1 MDRALGFGPRGW
13 GFESLRGYETPRA
26 GGGLPVSCPRGEA
39 TGKAMQAAILSIGSE
54 LIDGFLAD
62 TNAPFLA
69 RELVA
74 LGIELTGVMQVGDD
88 RGRIARALRRA
99 WEDAELVITTGGLGP
114 TEDDLTR
121 EAIGD
126 LLGKAPSVDAG
137 LLDTIEA
144 YFAARGAPM
153 PPRNVKQAWL
163 IPSAVALP
171 NPIGTAPGWFVRHD
185 GRAIVAMPGVP
196 REMWRMWRE
205 QAVPQ
210 LASLLGDRI
219 VVSRTLKAIGIGESA
234 AEEMII
240 DIIER
245 EQPRVATYAKDDG
258 LHIRIT
264 AVTHDREEG
273 EQAVSRTEQ
282 EIRRILSQYVYGD
295 DQVSLPAALL
305 APLDRTN
312 QTLATSDVGSAGFLA
327 GLLSG
332 DPAAEARYRG
342 GLVRSFEQ
350 AASSQGVD
358 GGTSSAAREIARREA
373 EAARSLLDAELGL
386 ALVVHLTPGTAPDRA
401 RVEIAL
407 GLTGASSVRE
417 RQHELI
423 GAPAEVRRRAGL
435 WAVDF
440 LRDTLGDLARPTD

>member
-1 MDRALGFGPRGW
+1 
-13 GFESLRGYETPRA
+13 
-26 GGGLPVSCPRGEA
+26 
-39 TGKAMQAAILSIGSE
+39 
-54 LIDGFLAD
+54 
-62 TNAPFLA
+62 
-69 RELVA
+69 
-74 LGIELTGVMQVGDD
+74 
-88 RGRIARALRRA
+88 
-99 WEDAELVITTGGLGP
+99 
-114 TEDDLTR
+114 
-121 EAIGD
+121 
-126 LLGKAPSVDAG
+126 
-137 LLDTIEA
+137 
-144 YFAARGAPM
+144 
-153 PPRNVKQAWL
+153 
-163 IPSAVALP
+163 
-171 NPIGTAPGWFVRHD
+171 
-185 GRAIVAMPGVP
+185 
-196 REMWRMWRE
+196 MWRMWRE

-234 AEEMII
+234 AEELII

-358 GGTSSAAREIARREA
+358 GGTSGAAREIARREA

-386 ALVVHLTPGTAPDRA
+386 ALVVHLTSGTVPGRTRA
-401 RVEIAL
+401 EIAL
-407 GLTGASSVRE
+407 GLTGGSSVRE

-423 GAPAEVRRRAGL
+423 GAPAEVLRRAGV
-435 WAVDF
+435 WAAGF
-440 LRDTLGDLARPTD
+440 LRDTLGDLAHPTD